1 MTLKVV
7 DIKNPLLV
15 ITNDVNRFKVHD
27 YKLKISV
34 NTGFTIRNDLEKDS
48 ALIWS
53 YLKRTYP

>member
-15 ITNDVNRFKVHD
+15 ITNDVNHFKVHD

-34 NTGFTIRNDLEKDS
+34 NTGFTIRNDLEKVS
-48 ALIWS
+48 A
-53 YLKRTYP
+53 

>member
-34 NTGFTIRNDLEKDS
+34 NTGFTIRNDLEKVS
-48 ALIWS
+48 A
-53 YLKRTYP
+53 